1 MIIKREEL
9 ITVIIASGQA
19 AIDEM
24 HKNLMPN
31 VYIWNQLKRKMI
43 LRR

>member
-9 ITVIIASGQA
+9 ITVIIASGQT

-24 HKNLMPN
+24 HKNLMPS
-31 VYIWNQLKRKMI
+31 VYIWKSTKA
-43 LRR
+43 